1 MEQKTRTV
9 QRYVDILTEAGF
21 KAVFGVEKN
30 KDVLI
35 DLLNVVLP
43 EHRRV
48 QDLTYST
55 TEIPGFTMANKSV
68 RLDLRCTGED
78 GTKFIVEMQCYRQAN
93 FFKRCV
99 EYAAKL
105 YDSGS
110 ERGDSH
116 EYDLAPVYFI
126 GLLNTDVPKF
136 DRSDGSIWS
145 DRYVSEYTFRE
156 KVSREVVDETIFL
169 TFVELHRFD
178 KELHECGSLV
188 DKELHE
194 CGSLVDKWCY
204 SLKHIGT
211 LDRLPEELRV
221 RAFERLFEA
230 CEIAKFTPEEKL
242 KYEHDMITERDYD
255 NIIYTAKTEGRAEGI
270 AEGEAKGRAEG
281 LAEGEAKGRVEG
293 KAEGLAEGRTEGKTD
308 VARAMKTKGLEMSLI
323 SELTGLSE
331 EEIQRL

>member
-1 MEQKTRTV
+1 MSNGITAMV

-30 KDVLI
+30 KDILI
-35 DLLNVVLP
+35 DLLNVLLP

-48 QDLTYST
+48 HDLSYAT

-68 RLDLRCTGED
+68 RLDLRCIGED
-78 GTKFIVEMQCYRQAN
+78 GTRFIVEMQCYRQLN

-105 YDSGS
+105 YDAGS
-110 ERGDSH
+110 EQGDGH

-126 GLLNTDVPKF
+126 GLLNTEIPKS

-156 KVSREVVDETIFL
+156 KVSQEVVDETIFL
-169 TFVELHRFD
+169 NFVELHRFR
-178 KELHECGSLV
+178 KELHECV
-188 DKELHE
+188 
-194 CGSLVDKWCY
+194 SLVDKWCY
-204 SLKHIGT
+204 SLKHVGS

-242 KYEHDMITERDYD
+242 RYEHDMITERDYD
-255 NIIYTAKTEGRAEGI
+255 NIIYTAKVEGRTEG
-270 AEGEAKGRAEG
+270 KAEG
-281 LAEGEAKGRVEG
+281 LAEGEAKGR
-293 KAEGLAEGRTEGKTD
+293 AEGKTD
-308 VARAMKTKGLEMSLI
+308 VARAMKAKGLGISLI